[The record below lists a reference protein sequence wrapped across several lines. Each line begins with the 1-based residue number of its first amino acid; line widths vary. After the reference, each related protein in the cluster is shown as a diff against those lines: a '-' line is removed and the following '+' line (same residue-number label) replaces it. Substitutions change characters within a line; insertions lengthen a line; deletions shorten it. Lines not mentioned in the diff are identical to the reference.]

1 MIFKLSFE
9 INFVQIKIFP
19 LVEVFTAKRKRNK
32 ISLIIGLYYR
42 FYYK

>member
-9 INFVQIKIFP
+9 INFVQIKIPTYRSFYSKA
-19 LVEVFTAKRKRNK
+19 ERNK
-32 ISLIIGLYYR
+32 INLIIGLYYR